1 MTAAPSSKAF
11 AAAAGRRK
19 ASQPAAAPPAASQR
33 KYTVLLDADL
43 ADSVDLALMKAR
55 RLTGHKVD
63 RSAVVRELLAML
75 TDDPTLLD
83 SVVERLDRQSP
94 L

>member
-1 MTAAPSSKAF
+1 MTTAPSSKAF

-19 ASQPAAAPPAASQR
+19 TSHPTAAPTPQGQR

-43 ADSVDLALMKAR
+43 ADSVDLALMKMR
-55 RLTGHKVD
+55 RLTGRKVD

-83 SVVERLDRQSP
+83 SVVERLGQ
-94 L
+94 